1 MGYLFLEILVYLV
14 IAAAIGFSLGWSYR
28 DMTLEK
34 ATNDSDE
41 VENKASETVQVQE
54 TQQEAEKD
62 VKEEI
67 AEKKVSEEKNTQ
79 VQEAKVEELR
89 EEEPVLS
96 DTDAPE
102 LFTEV
107 PESGQDKLSTI
118 RGIGPVIEKQLNEL
132 GIYQFEQIAS
142 WTKEQ
147 ELWIGSKIA
156 FPKRVM
162 REEWVKQ
169 AKELVENKA

>member
-1 MGYLFLEILVYLV
+1 MGYLILEILVYLL

-28 DMTLEK
+28 DMTLK
-34 ATNDSDE
+34 KFTNDSAE
-41 VENKASETVQVQE
+41 VESSISERVEVQE
-54 TQQEAEKD
+54 TQEVK
-62 VKEEI
+62 KEEK
-67 AEKKVSEEKNTQ
+67 AEEPK
-79 VQEAKVEELR
+79 
-89 EEEPVLS
+89 EEEFVMS
-96 DTDAPE
+96 DKDAPE

-132 GIYQFEQIAS
+132 GVYQFEQIAS
-142 WTKEQ
+142 WTSEQ
-147 ELWIGSKIA
+147 ELWISSKIA

-169 AKELVENKA
+169 AQELVKNRG